1 MVTAHRVVLTGLGAL
16 SSIGQG
22 AEEFAAGLRAGRSG
36 ARDITG
42 FDTTGFDHSRG
53 CEVRGFEPRDWIR
66 NLPVES
72 LGRASRFAVAAARMA
87 IDDAGVAHDW
97 LRSRRGMV
105 AIGTTDG
112 ESNVLDELAAAGI
125 DGGREALA
133 PSEVRRVPPTRLSTA
148 IARELGLGDVEA
160 TTIATACSAGNYA
173 LGYGFDAVKA
183 GEVDFAL
190 CGGADAVCRKTFAG
204 FYRLG
209 TIAPDNCRPFDIGRK
224 GILTGEGAG
233 VLLLET
239 LESALARGARIHAEV
254 LGYGLNCD
262 AYHQVAPNQDGVA
275 NCMRLAL
282 ADAGLD
288 PAQVDLVSAHGTGTK
303 ANDVTECGAIHDVF
317 GADVP
322 RTVSLKSMLGHTMGA
337 ASALAAI
344 AGALAI
350 REGFVFPTINHVE
363 TDPECAVDCVPN
375 HAVEAEIDVVQ
386 NNGMAF
392 GGNNAS
398 VVLGRYPA
406 LAGSGRAA

>member
-1 MVTAHRVVLTGLGAL
+1 M
-16 SSIGQG
+16 
-22 AEEFAAGLRAGRSG
+22 
-36 ARDITG
+36 
-42 FDTTGFDHSRG
+42 
-53 CEVRGFEPRDWIR
+53 P
-66 NLPVES
+66 
-72 LGRASRFAVAAARMA
+72 
-87 IDDAGVAHDW
+87 
-97 LRSRRGMV
+97 
-105 AIGTTDG
+105 
-112 ESNVLDELAAAGI
+112 
-125 DGGREALA
+125 
-133 PSEVRRVPPTRLSTA
+133 PSRLSTA
-148 IARELGLGDVEA
+148 IARELALGDVEA

-183 GEVDFAL
+183 GEAEFAL
-190 CGGADAVCRKTFAG
+190 CGGADAICRKTFAG

-239 LESALARGARIHAEV
+239 LDSALARGARIHAEV

-275 NCMRLAL
+275 QCMRLAL
-282 ADAGLD
+282 DDAGLD

-317 GADVP
+317 GPDAP

-344 AGALAI
+344 ACALAI

-363 TDPECAVDCVPN
+363 TDPECAVWT
-375 HAVEAEIDVVQ
+375 
-386 NNGMAF
+386 
-392 GGNNAS
+392 AS
-398 VVLGRYPA
+398 PTTPSTPRSTSCRTTGWRSAATTRAWSSAATRPWPARAGQRSAGRGTRPPRSE
-406 LAGSGRAA
+406 GVSR